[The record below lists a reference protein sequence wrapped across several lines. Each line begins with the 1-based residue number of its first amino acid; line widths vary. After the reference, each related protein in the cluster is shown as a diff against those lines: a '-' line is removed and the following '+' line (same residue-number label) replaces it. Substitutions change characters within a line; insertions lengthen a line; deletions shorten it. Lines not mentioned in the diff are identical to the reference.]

1 MKEVNGKIY
10 VHTPELEKNSCTG
23 CVAQDSG
30 YGCDLALCELIRDDN
45 YCLRNGGMIYKEQVD
60 ERDCNV

>member
-10 VHTPELEKNSCTG
+10 VHTPELENNNCTG
-23 CVAQDSG
+23 CVAQDVG
-30 YGCDLALCELIRDDN
+30 YGCDLALCELIRDDR
-45 YCLRNGGMIYKEQVD
+45 YCLYNGGMIYKEQVD